1 MNCGLSVPGML
12 FRPLQDDNISFHEVS
27 GLYQDSSGYIWI
39 VTYSSVVR
47 YDGYRMKA
55 YPVGRESG
63 GADGCLHRIVEESD
77 GNMILG
83 TERGLMRLDR
93 TSGEIRRIDDRVTG
107 QVNVTDLVRDR
118 YGRIWIGGDNGVCRK
133 DVGRDV
139 FVKMD
144 FRTGDGKYVTD
155 VIDLLI
161 DRFGSMWITT
171 WASGIFR
178 YDMEGGRLYSYS
190 GGELRHAYV
199 LAADGDDNLWIGT
212 WGRGLLRAKISP
224 DYGNVLEYVRMGHD
238 PLRSD
243 SLLDDTIYTV
253 SPDASGNIWI
263 GNRSGLSILER
274 GADGTFRDSFINRSP
289 SPDYGNLPCNEVNSV
304 LMAHDGSIW
313 TGMFGGVVC
322 RVEESEGQ
330 TSPGFMD
337 RILDNVRRV
346 YSTGSVHS
354 ILRESDDIFW
364 LGIAGHGM
372 IRCSLDGGS
381 FRNYRDIRE
390 FAGFQYT
397 SDVDVMIRR
406 RGGKEICFGSYDR
419 GVWIYDPET
428 GGTRLVN
435 TATCGELTNDCITAL
450 AEDAGGNVWIGTRSG
465 VFRMDSEG
473 GVCPLASLAG
483 DRDVSL
489 ECKISSISAGPSGDV
504 WIATGYDGII
514 RVSADLSVERYL
526 CTRCGGTGSFNSIC
540 ADSSGRVWAGSMW
553 NGLYRY
559 DEEKNAFLKADAFA
573 FLDGQGVTNIAE
585 DPYGRIWVAANNS
598 VVSFSPEDC
607 GTVSYHSILREGAV
621 DFFNHNSVVYLPEE
635 DCMAFG
641 CFGGIRT
648 FACGVPEESA
658 AAGPVGI
665 TEVRI
670 DGKSAP
676 AAGEVVMDRFSDALD
691 IYFSLFDYRNSSDDI
706 YRYRFRRAGA
716 ASGAWRIVTGN
727 SASFRNLSPG
737 KYVFEVCG
745 SGNGSGSDFGC
756 ASICVTVKGN
766 PWLSWWA
773 FLSYVLAVA
782 AVSTGA
788 VLAVRSRSRFRRRVE
803 VELENKLVFDLK
815 DVDCTSVDRKF
826 MQKAANVINEHIADS
841 EFDLPMFAAEMAM
854 SRTVL
859 AEKFKELAGT
869 SPMLSVTNARLQLA
883 YRMITERKES
893 FRVSDIAY
901 SVGFSDAKYFSKRFK
916 AKYGM
921 SPKELID
928 KCSGVGG
935 VERRN
940 VPVTVAMMRTIF
952 HPPALSYSYFCR
964 C

>member
-1 MNCGLSVPGML
+1 MKRSMLFIFFFIVLSLPVRGAGVNRGLSGQCL
-12 FRPLQDDNISFHEVS
+12 RFCPLQDDNISFHEVS

-93 TSGEIRRIDDRVTG
+93 TDGKIRRIDDRVTE
-107 QVNVTDLVRDR
+107 QVNVTDLVRDSC
-118 YGRIWIGGDNGVCRK
+118 GRIWIGGDNGVYRK
-133 DVGRDV
+133 DAGRDV

-178 YDMEGGRLYSYS
+178 YDMDGGRLYSYS

-199 LAADGDDNLWIGT
+199 LAVDGDDNLWIGT
-212 WGRGLLRAKISP
+212 WGRGVLRSKISP
-224 DYGNVLEYVRMGHD
+224 DYGGELGYVRMKHD
-238 PLRSD
+238 ALRSD
-243 SLLDDTIYTV
+243 SLLDDTIYTI

-263 GNRSGLSILER
+263 GNRSGLSILRR
-274 GADGTFRDSFINRSP
+274 GADGTFRDSFINRAP
-289 SPDYGNLPCNEVNSV
+289 SPEYGNLPCNEVNSV

-322 RVEESEGQ
+322 RVEESEDQ
-330 TSPGFMD
+330 TAPGFMD
-337 RILDNVRRV
+337 GILDEVRRL

-354 ILRESDDIFW
+354 MIRESDDVFW

-372 IRCSLDGGS
+372 IRCSLDGAS
-381 FRNYRDIRE
+381 FRNYREIRE

-397 SDVDVMIRR
+397 SDVDVMIRC

-419 GVWIYDPET
+419 GVWIYEPET
-428 GGTRLVN
+428 GDTRLVN

-465 VFRMDSEG
+465 VFRMDAEG
-473 GVCPLASLAG
+473 VVCSLTALSG
-483 DRDVSL
+483 DGDASL
-489 ECKISSISAGPSGDV
+489 ECKISSISAGPAGDV
-504 WIATGYDGII
+504 WVATGYDGII
-514 RVSADLSVERYL
+514 HVSPDLSVERFP
-526 CTRCGGTGSFNSIC
+526 CRRCGGTGSFNSIC
-540 ADSSGRVWAGSMW
+540 ADSSGRVWAGSTW

-559 DEEKNAFLKADAFA
+559 DAGKDAFVKADAFA

-585 DPYGRIWVAANNS
+585 DPYGHIWVAANS
-598 VVSFSPEDC
+598 AVVSFSPEDGGDC
-607 GTVSYHSILREGAV
+607 GAVSYHSILQNDAV
-621 DFFNHNSVVYLPEE
+621 DFFNHNSAVYLPEE

-648 FACGVPEESA
+648 FRCGGPEGDAPEGNA
-658 AAGPVGI
+658 GI

-670 DGKSAP
+670 DGKPAP

-691 IYFSLFDYRNSSDDI
+691 IYFSMFDYRNSSDDI
-706 YRYRFRRAGA
+706 YRYRFRRAGTD
-716 ASGAWRIVTGN
+716 SGAWRIVTGN

-745 SGNGSGSDFGC
+745 SGNGSGSGTGC
-756 ASICVTVKGN
+756 ASLNVTVKGN

-773 FLSYVLAVA
+773 FLLYVLALA
-782 AVSTGA
+782 AVFAGV
-788 VLAVRSRSRFRRRVE
+788 VLTVRSRYKFRRRIE
-803 VELENKLVFDLK
+803 IELENKLVFELK
-815 DVDCTSVDRKF
+815 DVDCASVDRKF
-826 MQKAANVINEHIADS
+826 MQRAATVINEHIADS

-859 AEKFKELAGT
+859 TEKFKELAGT

-883 YRMITERKES
+883 YRMITEQKES

-935 VERRN
+935 GRK
-940 VPVTVAMMRTIF
+940 A
-952 HPPALSYSYFCR
+952 
-964 C
+964 